1 MGYFKCNNR
10 VVIGLSLLYL
20 GIRKGLIEKN
30 ISTMGTFVNPGN
42 DSFLEDIN
50 SIIYVDKSPI
60 IIELNKLFR
69 TNQKFICMSRARRF
83 GKTMITA
90 LISAY
95 YSKHCNS
102 REIFEGLKL
111 SQYERWD
118 KHLNSINVI
127 QIDINGRYSN
137 AIDKSQTI
145 KQMQADVVDELRK
158 YFPTVQ
164 IADSATIATAITTIY
179 RELKETFVIIIDEY
193 DVLVRDD
200 SATATLR
207 KEYIS
212 FLNSLFKDYATKN
225 AIALAYI
232 TGILPV
238 LRDRVESKLNNFVEY
253 TMLNP
258 KQFAPYF
265 GFTYQ
270 EVEGL
275 CREMDADFETCKFM
289 YDGYLFKKP
298 KHISSQENN
307 NGDPFMHVF
316 NPNSVVQAITSGEYE
331 GYWTATGAIDGITY
345 YLDSNIEGIQD
356 DINDMLNGTRKISVS
371 IGQYQ
376 NNVERFTSKDEAF
389 TYLIHLG
396 YLGYN
401 PIDSSCFIPNGE
413 IRQAWIDIMSKTK
426 GFEATQKML
435 KRGKALIEA
444 TKAGDAEAVA
454 VALDESHADI
464 SSPLTYNKESSMQSA
479 ILMAYFYARNEY
491 IILSE
496 VATGAGYA
504 DVVLVPALRPLP
516 VIIIELKRDGEP
528 EVALEQI
535 KSRNYAHAFRHNLCK
550 GAVLVG
556 VSYDSESKRHRC
568 VIEKVE
574 ECEGMFLK
582 A

>member
-1 MGYFKCNNR
+1 MNGVY
-10 VVIGLSLLYL
+10 
-20 GIRKGLIEKN
+20 
-30 ISTMGTFVNPGN
+30 VNPGN
-42 DSFLEDIN
+42 TLFSYDVNAD
-50 SIIYVDKSPI
+50 IYVDKTEMI
-60 IIELNKLFR
+60 LELNKLYCTTRRFL
-69 TNQKFICMSRARRF
+69 CVSRARRF
-83 GKTMITA
+83 GKTMMTN

-95 YSKHCNS
+95 YSKYCDS
-102 REIFEGLKL
+102 REIFENLALGTH
-111 SQYERWD
+111 EGWD
-118 KHLNSINVI
+118 KHLNSSTVI
-127 QIDINGRYSN
+127 QIDLNGFFRS
-137 AIDKSQTI
+137 AKDKSRTVTDI
-145 KQMQADVVDELRK
+145 ETKVVGELRE
-158 YFPTVQ
+158 YFPTIEIPGPAS
-164 IADSATIATAITTIY
+164 IASAISLINKEIG
-179 RELKETFVIIIDEY
+179 ETFVIIIDEY
-193 DVLVRDD
+193 DVLIRDD
-200 SATATLR
+200 SAPQSLR
-207 KEYIS
+207 SEYID
-212 FLNSLFKDYATKN
+212 FLSSLFKNNATQK
-225 AIALAYI
+225 AISLAYL
-232 TGILPV
+232 TGILPI

-253 TMLNP
+253 TMLSA
-258 KQFAPYF
+258 KQFAPFF
-265 GFTYQ
+265 GFKGQ
-270 EVEGL
+270 EVEEL
-275 CREMDADFETCKFM
+275 CREKDADFEKCQFM
-289 YDGYLFKKP
+289 YDGYLFSKSKQINTQTNDTREP
-298 KHISSQENN
+298 FIHI
-307 NGDPFMHVF
+307 F
-316 NPNSVVQAITSGEYE
+316 NPNSVVQALTSGEYR
-331 GYWTATGAIDGITY
+331 GFWTATGALDGITY
-345 YLDSNIEGIQD
+345 YLDANIEGIQD
-356 DINDMLNGTRKISVS
+356 DINGMLNGTKEVKVNVEV
-371 IGQYQ
+371 YQ
-376 NNVERFTSKDEAF
+376 NNIERFTSKDEAF

-491 IILSE
+491 TILSE

-574 ECEGMFLK
+574 ECEGLYK
-582 A
+582 